1 MIYRSSN
8 AFYLRLGR
16 GDGEFGAAFE
26 VPVDWQDDTGG
37 GYGAARLASAT
48 PVAAPNTAG
57 EISTGDLDGDG
68 KIDWL
73 VPTSQG
79 FRVVPNKGLC
89 DYRPQ
94 TEVNTGIFATS
105 SAAAL
110 VDADQDGDL
119 DVLIWVRGFT
129 PTEQNIKLY
138 LNSGTGSFTESA
150 TIRVGFSI
158 ESVVVTGATSV

>member
-68 KIDWL
+68 KIDRNDASLESIASVSAGLLAYSYEL
-73 VPTSQG
+73 VASDSISRILG
-79 FRVVPNKGLC
+79 AANV
-89 DYRPQ
+89 
-94 TEVNTGIFATS
+94 GIATQK
-105 SAAAL
+105 L
-110 VDADQDGDL
+110 FVD
-119 DVLIWVRGFT
+119 
-129 PTEQNIKLY
+129 
-138 LNSGTGSFTESA
+138 S
-150 TIRVGFSI
+150 
-158 ESVVVTGATSV
+158 